1 VIGSIWLIEVGF
13 ISVEGR
19 LPFPPDSSPPGVGR
33 RGGDRAGIGPGI
45 GEGICA
51 GIGSGI
57 GEGIGAGCGGVGGG
71 AVGGAGD
78 VGRLG
83 GELEFDGLIT

>member
-1 VIGSIWLIEVGF
+1 VIGSIWLTEVGI

-33 RGGDRAGIGPGI
+33 RGGDG
-45 GEGICA
+45 A

-57 GEGIGAGCGGVGGG
+57 GEGCGGVG
-71 AVGGAGD
+71 GGAGD
-78 VGRLG
+78 VGRLA

>member
-1 VIGSIWLIEVGF
+1 VIGLIWLIEVGF

-19 LPFPPDSSPPGVGR
+19 LPFPPDSSPPGDGR
-33 RGGDRAGIGPGI
+33 RGGDGSGI
-45 GEGICA
+45 GE

-57 GEGIGAGCGGVGGG
+57 GEGIGAGCGDG
-71 AVGGAGD
+71 
-78 VGRLG
+78 GRLG